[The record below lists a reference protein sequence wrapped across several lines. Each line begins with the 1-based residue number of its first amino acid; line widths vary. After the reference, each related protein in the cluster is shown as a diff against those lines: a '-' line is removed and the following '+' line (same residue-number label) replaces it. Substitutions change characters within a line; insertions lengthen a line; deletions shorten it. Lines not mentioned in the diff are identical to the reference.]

1 MLSELNIKRGLAI
14 PGKILILAV
23 AITLLSTG
31 PGFATDPGENIQEIE
46 TDLTVE
52 EIMNQRDDNEFIVSA
67 RMEAEMVIIKGNRET
82 VKEMVS
88 YSREGDGL
96 TEFINPRDRGTKYLK
111 LGDELWMYFPD
122 AEDLVRISGHML
134 RQGMMGSDF
143 SYQDAL
149 ESEKLTDLYQFEL
162 LGQEEIDGRMAY
174 VLSGTA
180 REGEEV
186 SYYERKIWIDQ
197 ERYIGLREELYAR
210 NGRLLKVAEVTEID
224 LFDDDRWY
232 PTEMVMSDQLMEDSR
247 TIFRIRE
254 IEFNPEIPEGTFS
267 LDSLQ

>member
-1 MLSELNIKRGLAI
+1 MLARQLYKNKFTALLTLSFFVIS
-14 PGKILILAV
+14 LIL
-23 AITLLSTG
+23 LSATTG
-31 PGFATDPGENIQEIE
+31 LTAEPGENITEIE
-46 TDLTVE
+46 TDLTAE

-67 RMEAEMVIIKGNRET
+67 RMEAEMIIIKGNRET

-88 YSREGDGL
+88 YSQEGDAL
-96 TEFINPRDRGTKYLK
+96 TEFTNPRDRGTKYLK

-134 RQGMMGSDF
+134 REGMMGSDF

-149 ESEKLTDLYQFEL
+149 ESERLTDLYQFEL
-162 LGQEEIDGRMAY
+162 LGEEEIDGRMAY
-174 VLSGTA
+174 VLSGIA
-180 REGEEV
+180 REGQDV

-210 NGRLLKVAEVTEID
+210 NGRMLKLAEVTEVE

-247 TIFRIRE
+247 TIFRIKE